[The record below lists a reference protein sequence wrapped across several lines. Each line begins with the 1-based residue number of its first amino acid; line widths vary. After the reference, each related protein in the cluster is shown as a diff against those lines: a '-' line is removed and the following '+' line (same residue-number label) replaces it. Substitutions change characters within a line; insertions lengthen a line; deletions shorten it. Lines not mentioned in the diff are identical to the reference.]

1 MELERTPLGKMHN
14 PVRGFLHGTA
24 AIVAAVGLAFLV
36 HRTWG
41 NANRLIPAVVFGLSL
56 MVMYVVSSMYHS
68 VPWTQK
74 WKGRLRRL
82 DHSMIFLVVA
92 GTVTPLAV
100 VVLDGWAQVAALAG
114 VWAVAVTGIVL
125 KVVLPDIKTGLS
137 LTLQM
142 IMGWSALAWFPLLPQ
157 RAGWPV
163 MWLVLGGGLVYTVGV
178 VIFATQR
185 PKLFPRVFSHHELF
199 HVLVVAASSLHYAAV
214 FRALPV

>member
-1 MELERTPLGKMHN
+1 MHN
-14 PVRGFLHGTA
+14 PVRGFLHGA
-24 AIVAAVGLAFLV
+24 AAVAAAVGLAVLV
-36 HRTWG
+36 RRTWG
-41 NANRLIPAVVFGLSL
+41 DAGRLIPALVFGFSL
-56 MVMYVVSSMYHS
+56 TTMYVVSSMYHS
-68 VPWTQK
+68 VPWTQQ

-100 VVLDGWAQVAALAG
+100 VVLDGWAQVAVLAG
-114 VWAVAVTGIVL
+114 VWSVAFTGIVL

-142 IMGWSALAWFPLLPQ
+142 IMGWSAVAWFPLLPQ
-157 RAGWPV
+157 RLGWDV
-163 MWLVLGGGLVYTVGV
+163 TWLVLGGGLVYTVGV

-185 PKLFPRVFSHHELF
+185 PKLFPKVFSHHELF

-214 FRALPV
+214 FRALPVV